1 MVETIG
7 SHAVRLDTTPGVHP
21 VYHVSLLKHART
33 DPLPSQRIEHTE
45 PPPISAEQI
54 DENHVEGEYVIE
66 RILQHRRLGRG
77 YQLEIEWRGH
87 AVKTWEP
94 RSNLQGTEALEIY
107 EQTHDVPWITRATE
121 GDTAATN

>member
-7 SHAVRLDTTPGVHP
+7 SHAVKLDTTPGVHL

-33 DPLPSQRIEHTE
+33 DLLPSQRIKHTE

-66 RILQHRRLGRG
+66 QVLQHRRVGRG

-87 AVKTWEP
+87 AMKTWEP
-94 RSNLQGTEALEIY
+94 QSNLLGTEALENY
-107 EQTHDVPWITRATE
+107 KQTHDVPWNERANE
-121 GDTAATN
+121 EDTASMN